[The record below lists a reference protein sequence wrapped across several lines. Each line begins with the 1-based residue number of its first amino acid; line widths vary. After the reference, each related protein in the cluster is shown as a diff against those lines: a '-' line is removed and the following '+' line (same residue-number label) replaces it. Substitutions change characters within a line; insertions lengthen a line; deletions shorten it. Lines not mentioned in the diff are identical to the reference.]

1 MWEFGVK
8 GAEKKDLVPG
18 TCFGSPNCPL
28 VDQKKYPERGPFGHK
43 FGKVVLDKNF
53 YTISNSSKNLPA
65 ASAQAAQ
72 ANIER
77 LQQSLQN
84 AGVSG
89 TVGDVPEAP
98 ETGLPDII
106 DL

>member
-1 MWEFGVK
+1 M
-8 GAEKKDLVPG
+8 EK
-18 TCFGSPNCPL
+18 
-28 VDQKKYPERGPFGHK
+28 KKYPERGPFGHK
-43 FGKVVLDKNF
+43 FGKVLDKNV
-53 YTISNSSKNLPA
+53 YTISHSSKNLPA

-106 DL
+106 E